1 MVSSDLGPHFT
12 DEEAKASEGPRRRGA
27 QTIAGNLERTRTHT
41 HVQSK
46 WSAQAHQLET
56 AGPLPEPF
64 ALQMLPQLHGIA
76 LSLTHTPV
84 QAQAHKCS
92 HKHTLLK
99 KGKIHPDV

>member
-41 HVQSK
+41 HAQSK
-46 WSAQAHQLET
+46 WSAQAHQLEA

-64 ALQMLPQLHGIA
+64 PLQMLPQLHAVA
-76 LSLTHTPV
+76 LPLTHTPV

-99 KGKIHPDV
+99 TGKIHPDV